1 MKRLS
6 FLWILLFC
14 SFWGYAQESMILDD
28 AILDS
33 VDFFSSKLQPGL
45 TVAVT
50 NFEAETKELS
60 DFIIQELL
68 VAFAN
73 KGSVRVVERSRL
85 ELLQTELNFNMSG
98 FVSDETAQGI
108 GRMLGAQILFSG
120 SIGQYRDMYRM
131 WVQAIV
137 IETGEI
143 IGSRTINIKY
153 DPTLTGLLGK
163 INPADAWKYQWLYAG
178 LNLGYSTQIMG
189 PDPEAWGYY
198 MAGIPFAY
206 SIYARIQPFD
216 LFGIALDFG
225 GEMLTGPVISVLPTL
240 TLRPSLFEIS
250 VFFGVGTPIINSS
263 NTTGIVF
270 SAGIRG
276 GYKAGPGM
284 IYAEFRGMSFILD
297 NDHGEPHYSDV
308 YYYSGPAIRFN
319 ILLGYQL
326 GVFPRKM

>member
-14 SFWGYAQESMILDD
+14 SLWAYAQEAMILDD

-33 VDFFSSKLQPGL
+33 VDFFSSKLQPGS

-73 KGSVRVVERSRL
+73 TGSVRVVERSRL
-85 ELLQTELNFNMSG
+85 ETLQAELNFNMSG

-131 WVQAIV
+131 RVQAIV
-137 IETGEI
+137 IETAEI
-143 IGSRTINIKY
+143 IGTRTINIKY
-153 DPTLTGLLGK
+153 DPTLTGLLGR

-178 LNLGYSTQIMG
+178 FNFGYSAQIQG
-189 PDPEAWGYY
+189 RSEEWHYY
-198 MAGIPFAY
+198 FPIPLAF

-216 LFGIALDFG
+216 IFGIAFDFG
-225 GEMLTGPVISVLPTL
+225 GDSFEGLNISVLPTL
-240 TLRPSLFEIS
+240 TIRASSFEIDL
-250 VFFGVGTPIINSS
+250 FMGVGPVVLKGDVPDMTAIS
-263 NTTGIVF
+263 G
-270 SAGIRG
+270 GIRG
-276 GYKAGPGM
+276 GYKVGPGI
-284 IYAEFRGMSFILD
+284 IYAELRPIGYLFDGGVTVNL
-297 NDHGEPHYSDV
+297 
-308 YYYSGPAIRFN
+308 N
-319 ILLGYQL
+319 IALGYQL
-326 GVFPRKM
+326 GFIPRKK